1 MNSAKKLLQFNFDA
15 STFARRAPNITISQ
29 QTLEILKGIEK
40 QHGDGRKPTTNRED
54 IRQIYHLFI
63 HASQSWS
70 ERLRTEFD
78 SLKRTRQLAWALTYS
93 ENGLPRI
100 VDKPQLR
107 DALWLIE
114 DRLSISALL
123 GIFDALLQTWNTQN
137 AGMLRTFVKKHLN
150 DYDGR
155 RKFVQKLKANMAW
168 YCEANSAT
176 QLATNLLRS
185 QVKLSDVW
193 SYLELRDHT
202 HHYPYFGAVATAYV
216 SINRPRDPVAVA
228 DVVEFVEKHNN
239 DKTSRAILSKL
250 IEQLGNDASES
261 LRQSVQSYVI
271 REWQDPRIA
280 GADVSWR
287 NVSKEARQIFTR
299 WITKEDL
306 RFFFDVVAKACNDH
320 KFAYRKAFWLAYL
333 EHISFCRPVL
343 RRNAEYLFTNDPQA
357 RQYYLERRPATLMGG
372 ESNQHAFIMQM
383 GEYTFVEFSTGG
395 ACYVYDD
402 SPFDD
407 SPYDDSLFDDH
418 LFRLDASE
426 YHMHELRNQW
436 LAKHRVIHRDSENYS
451 WQWKFAGWLNRELGI
466 EPLRSY
472 RVGTYTDNNETDDI
486 AELVQALGDEQVWV
500 ESHRALV
507 KIGKPAVS
515 LLIEALRDQDHRVR
529 RRATYTLGRIGKSA
543 QAAMPAL
550 LERLQDPKDYIRSQA
565 AWALTKIDPL
575 SQD

>member
-15 STFARRAPNITISQ
+15 STFARSAPPITINQ
-29 QTLEILKGIEK
+29 QALGILKDIK
-40 QHGDGRKPTTNRED
+40 KRHGDGMQPATNPED

-63 HASQSWS
+63 HASQSWP

-78 SLKRTRQLAWALTYS
+78 SLKRTRQLAWTLTYS
-93 ENGLPRI
+93 ENGRPRI
-100 VDKPQLR
+100 VDTPQLP
-107 DALWLIE
+107 DALQLIE
-114 DRLSISALL
+114 DRFSISALL
-123 GIFDALLQTWNTQN
+123 GVFDTLLQTWDRPNS
-137 AGMLRTFVKKHLN
+137 GILRTFIKKHLT

-155 RKFVQKLKANMAW
+155 RKFVLKLKANSAW
-168 YCEANSAT
+168 YSEANSAI
-176 QLATNLLRS
+176 QLAMNLMRS

-280 GADVSWR
+280 GVDVRWR
-287 NVSKEARQIFTR
+287 GVSKEARQIFTR

-343 RRNAEYLFTNDPQA
+343 RRNAEYLFFNDPQA
-357 RQYYLERRPATLMGG
+357 RQYYLERQPATLMGG

-383 GEYTFVEFSTGG
+383 GNHTFVEFSTGG

-402 SPFDD
+402 SSYDEFPDD
-407 SPYDDSLFDDH
+407 DFLFDDP
-418 LFRLDASE
+418 LFRLDASQ
-426 YHMHELRNQW
+426 YHMRELRNQW
-436 LAKHRVIHRDSENYS
+436 LAKHRVIHRDSERYS
-451 WQWKFAGWLNRELGI
+451 WQNRFSKWIEWELDI

-472 RVGTYTDNNETDDI
+472 R
-486 AELVQALGDEQVWV
+486 
-500 ESHRALV
+500 
-507 KIGKPAVS
+507 
-515 LLIEALRDQDHRVR
+515 
-529 RRATYTLGRIGKSA
+529 
-543 QAAMPAL
+543 
-550 LERLQDPKDYIRSQA
+550 LER
-565 AWALTKIDPL
+565 
-575 SQD
+575 